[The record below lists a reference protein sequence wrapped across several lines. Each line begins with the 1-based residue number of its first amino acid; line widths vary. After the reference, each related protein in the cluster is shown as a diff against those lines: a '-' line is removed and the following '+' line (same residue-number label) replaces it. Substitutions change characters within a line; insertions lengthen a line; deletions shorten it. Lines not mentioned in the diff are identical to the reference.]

1 MCTTFKD
8 EALNVREALLIGIEE
23 YGRPHLVFVKLLNA
37 QNARRLVVIVEV
49 EIGGIELPVLQD
61 NEYEV
66 VRVELTQVLS
76 TSIVIKALY
85 IMVKPNSSTAKMAS
99 WA

>member
-1 MCTTFKD
+1 M
-8 EALNVREALLIGIEE
+8 
-23 YGRPHLVFVKLLNA
+23 FVKLLNA

-49 EIGGIELPVLQD
+49 EIGGVELPVLQD

-85 IMVKPNSSTAKMAS
+85 IMVKPNSSTAEGRSTMRLERNLMNVNSGEQVAS
-99 WA
+99 ALTPFD